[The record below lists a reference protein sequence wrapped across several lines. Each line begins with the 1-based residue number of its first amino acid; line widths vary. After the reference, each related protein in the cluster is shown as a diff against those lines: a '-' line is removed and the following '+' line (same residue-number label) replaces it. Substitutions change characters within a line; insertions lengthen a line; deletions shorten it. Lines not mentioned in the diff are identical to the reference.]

1 MSQAYDW
8 MISMQATERIIQ
20 LSRTIRRKLIGY
32 FDYLAGTV
40 HIEPEGKFT
49 NSEGI
54 EFYLSTIDSM
64 VVTYQIDHAVKL
76 VYIVALE

>member
-1 MSQAYDW
+1 
-8 MISMQATERIIQ
+8 MISRQATERFIQ
-20 LSRTIRRKLIGY
+20 LSRRKRRELIEY
-32 FDYLAGTV
+32 FDHIAGTV

-49 NSEGI
+49 NSDGI

>member
-1 MSQAYDW
+1 
-8 MISMQATERIIQ
+8 MISRQATERFIQ
-20 LSRTIRRKLIGY
+20 LPRRKRRELIGY
-32 FDYLAGTV
+32 FDHLAGTV

-54 EFYLSTIDSM
+54 EFFLSTIDSM